1 MVFFWTF
8 SGVAIAIDP
17 LYLVIRLMKNPISSA
32 ARTTCSECEQSQIYR
47 ALQPGLKRLS
57 NRWED

>member
-32 ARTTCSECEQSQIYR
+32 ARATCSEYEQCHIYR
-47 ALQPGLKRLS
+47 ALHAGLKRLS
-57 NRWED
+57 SGWQD